1 MANRITTA
9 VILANGIATPYW
21 RSGSGPVV
29 VLLGAPPPETVALAL
44 SEWFRVIVPE
54 VPSDFEGLDAVR
66 WLGGVYEGLG
76 IAEAAIVA
84 VPALKEAATG
94 FAQVAPDRVKGVIV
108 DDFATADITDLQRAV
123 ERAFR

>member
-1 MANRITTA
+1 MPNRISTA

-21 RSGSGPVV
+21 RCGSGPVV
-29 VLLGAPPPETVALAL
+29 LALGAPDAAALAL

-54 VPSDFEGLDAVR
+54 VPSDFSDVGTVR

-76 IAEAAIVA
+76 MAEAAIVA
-84 VPALKEAATG
+84 VPALREAATG
-94 FAQVAPDRVKGVIV
+94 FAQAAPDRVKGVIIA
-108 DDFATADITDLQRAV
+108 DFQTDDITDLRRAV